1 MENGFGGKVLIS
13 NSSIVTDYFNRTVIL
28 MVEHDHAGA
37 FGLVLNKKMDVALSD
52 VIQGIPEGI
61 DGSYPIYSGG
71 PVDPTFVSIL
81 HDNPKLKQ
89 PGIEVIPGVFLARS
103 FEALVE
109 LLEHPDKTKFNV
121 YQGYSGWG
129 ASQLEGEMERKSWV
143 VHDPNAEWIFTE
155 DPEATWQEALK
166 SKGGLY
172 KYFVEHT
179 KDPMLN

>member
-1 MENGFGGKVLIS
+1 MENGFSGKVLIS

-28 MVEHDHAGA
+28 MVEHDQSGA
-37 FGLVLNKKMDVALSD
+37 FGLVLNKKMDVALSE

-61 DGSYPIYSGG
+61 DGSSPIYSGG

-129 ASQLEGEMERKSWV
+129 AAQLEGEMERKSWV

>member
-28 MVEHDHAGA
+28 MVEHDQSGA

-129 ASQLEGEMERKSWV
+129 AAQLEGEMERKSWV
-143 VHDPNAEWIFTE
+143 IHDPNAEWIFTE
-155 DPEATWQEALK
+155 DSEATWQEALK

>member
-1 MENGFGGKVLIS
+1 MENNFGGKVLIS

-28 MVEHDHAGA
+28 LVEQDQAGA
-37 FGLVLNKKMDVALSD
+37 FGLVLNKKMEVSLSD
-52 VIQGIPEGI
+52 VIQGIPEGM
-61 DGSYPIYSGG
+61 DGSLPLYSGG

-89 PGIEVIPGVFLARS
+89 PGVEVIPGVFLARS

-109 LLEHPDKTKFNV
+109 LLESSTKTRFNV

-129 ASQLEGEMERKSWV
+129 AGQLEGEMERKSWV
-143 VHDPNAEWIFTE
+143 VHDPKPEWIFTA
-155 DPEATWQEALK
+155 DPETTWQEALK

-179 KDPMLN
+179 KDPLLN